1 MRLMYRQMLG
11 FVAVILS
18 LMAILTVSFI
28 SVTDQTIY
36 QSTWRQLTKYS
47 DSLVWDS
54 IRYNPKTNDFAGFEN
69 SALSSNARL
78 LSRQDVHFAI
88 YNAAKKELYASN
100 GFTPKLTASDW
111 KHLKNGDI
119 VKKKAD
125 YPAFRRVNVEGKE
138 SYKTSSEMTLII
150 HPYFYKQK
158 LVAIVTIGTFVSTIR
173 QNVKQLLKNFIF
185 AFLLALLV
193 ALVISYM
200 IARSLTKRIDKLNT
214 ATHLVAQGNYQ
225 VHLDNKNKDELDE
238 LSANFNQMVGS
249 LRASREE
256 IRRQEERRKQF
267 MADAAHEMR
276 TPLTTINGLLEGLA
290 YDAIPEEDK
299 MHSIQLMQNDTKRLI
314 RLVNDNLN
322 YEKIRTNQI
331 SMERKVFDAAAV
343 LENLREQLRKKA
355 AANKDELK
363 LVVPDSIPVYADYDR
378 FVQIMFNIIQN
389 AIQFTT
395 GGQITIS
402 AQRVAQGTEVKVA
415 DTGIGMTEEQV
426 QNIWER
432 FYKADR
438 SRMNSQYGES
448 GLGMAIVRQL
458 VELHGGKID
467 VDSTYGQ
474 GTTFTVF
481 FPDREYAPHNGS
493 KHDHHDDA

>member
-18 LMAILTVSFI
+18 LMVILTISFI
-28 SVTDQTIY
+28 SVTDQTTY

-100 GFTPKLTASDW
+100 GFTPKLTSDDW
-111 KHLKNGDI
+111 EHLRKGDI

-125 YPAFRRVNVEGKE
+125 YPSFRHVDVEGRE
-138 SYKTSSEMTLII
+138 SLRTSSEMTLII

-158 LVAIVTIGTFVSTIR
+158 LVAIVTIGTFVSSMR
-173 QNVKQLLKNFIF
+173 QNIKQLIKNFVF

-193 ALVISYM
+193 ALIISYM

-214 ATHLVAQGNYQ
+214 ATHQVAQGNYQ
-225 VHLDNKNKDELDE
+225 VHLANKNKDELDE
-238 LSANFNQMVGS
+238 LSANFNQMVSS
-249 LRASREE
+249 LRESQEE

-331 SMERKVFDAAAV
+331 SMERKVFDGAAV
-343 LENLREQLRKKA
+343 LVNLKEQLHKKA
-355 AANKDELK
+355 AANNDELE
-363 LVVPDSIPVYADYDR
+363 LTVPNSIPVYADYDR
-378 FVQIMFNIIQN
+378 FVQIMFNIVQN

-395 GGQITIS
+395 NGKINIS
-402 AQRVAQGTEVKVA
+402 ARRVTHGTEVKIA
-415 DTGIGMTEEQV
+415 DTGIGMTKEQV
-426 QNIWER
+426 KNIWER

-448 GLGMAIVRQL
+448 GLGMAIVHQL
-458 VELHGGKID
+458 VELHGGKIN
-467 VDSTYGQ
+467 VDSVYGK
-474 GTTFTVF
+474 GTTFTIF
-481 FPDREYAPHNGS
+481 FPDREHAPHSGDEHN
-493 KHDHHDDA
+493 

>member
-173 QNVKQLLKNFIF
+173 QNVKQI
-185 AFLLALLV
+185 
-193 ALVISYM
+193 
-200 IARSLTKRIDKLNT
+200 
-214 ATHLVAQGNYQ
+214 G
-225 VHLDNKNKDELDE
+225 
-238 LSANFNQMVGS
+238 
-249 LRASREE
+249 RASCRE
-256 IRRQEERRKQF
+256 
-267 MADAAHEMR
+267 
-276 TPLTTINGLLEGLA
+276 
-290 YDAIPEEDK
+290 
-299 MHSIQLMQNDTKRLI
+299 
-314 RLVNDNLN
+314 
-322 YEKIRTNQI
+322 
-331 SMERKVFDAAAV
+331 
-343 LENLREQLRKKA
+343 
-355 AANKDELK
+355 
-363 LVVPDSIPVYADYDR
+363 
-378 FVQIMFNIIQN
+378 
-389 AIQFTT
+389 
-395 GGQITIS
+395 
-402 AQRVAQGTEVKVA
+402 RV
-415 DTGIGMTEEQV
+415 
-426 QNIWER
+426 
-432 FYKADR
+432 
-438 SRMNSQYGES
+438 
-448 GLGMAIVRQL
+448 
-458 VELHGGKID
+458 
-467 VDSTYGQ
+467 
-474 GTTFTVF
+474 
-481 FPDREYAPHNGS
+481 
-493 KHDHHDDA
+493 

>member
-100 GFTPKLTASDW
+100 GF
-111 KHLKNGDI
+111 
-119 VKKKAD
+119 
-125 YPAFRRVNVEGKE
+125 RRVNVEGKE

-173 QNVKQLLKNFIF
+173 QNVKQLLKNFVF

-267 MADAAHEMR
+267 MADVAHEMR

>member
-173 QNVKQLLKNFIF
+173 QNVKQLLKNFVF

-267 MADAAHEMR
+267 MADVAHEMR

-378 FVQIMFNIIQN
+378 FVQIMFNLIQN

-493 KHDHHDDA
+493 KHDHYDDA